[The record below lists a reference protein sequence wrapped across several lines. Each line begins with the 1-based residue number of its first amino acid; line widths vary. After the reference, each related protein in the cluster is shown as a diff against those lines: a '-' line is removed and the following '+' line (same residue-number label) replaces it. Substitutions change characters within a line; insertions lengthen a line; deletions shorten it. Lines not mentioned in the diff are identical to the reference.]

1 MLEKI
6 TISPLILTE
15 LQCRAYSEC
24 VEKFGDVQEYVEM
37 YSNYC
42 TVTEGLV
49 ADLGS
54 GDCQYIIGLAK
65 LYPNLRF
72 HCYELS
78 DAMIALA
85 ETKINDA
92 GLADRI
98 RIIKGDAL
106 EIKGTY
112 DLLLANRFIH
122 RCYDVPKFW
131 QVANEVSKNL
141 FVTDHYRPETEE
153 QLNEIVKMASDHLAE
168 AREWNQLTFDESVIP
183 VEYIFNQF
191 KSALAASHTISEVQ
205 EQIASYGYNIYH
217 RDTGH
222 LIPEGDFLV
231 K

>member
-1 MLEKI
+1 
-6 TISPLILTE
+6 
-15 LQCRAYSEC
+15 
-24 VEKFGDVQEYVEM
+24 
-37 YSNYC
+37 
-42 TVTEGLV
+42 
-49 ADLGS
+49 
-54 GDCQYIIGLAK
+54 
-65 LYPNLRF
+65 
-72 HCYELS
+72 
-78 DAMIALA
+78 MIALS
-85 ETKINDA
+85 EKKINDA

-131 QVANEVSKNL
+131 QVANEVSKNI

-153 QLNEIVKMASDHLAE
+153 QLNEIVSNHLTE
-168 AREWNQLTFDESVIP
+168 AREAFDESVYS

-222 LIPEGDFLV
+222 KLIPEGDFLV